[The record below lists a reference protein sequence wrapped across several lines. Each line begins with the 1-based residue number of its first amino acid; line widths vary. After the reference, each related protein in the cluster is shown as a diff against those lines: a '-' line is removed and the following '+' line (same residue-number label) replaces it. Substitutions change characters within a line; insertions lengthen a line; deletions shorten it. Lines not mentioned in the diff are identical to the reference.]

1 MTTPNT
7 PTVAQ
12 SDAWRKLADAA
23 TPGPWEEVAESGEWW
38 ITGPDIFND
47 VVMTSDASEISQ
59 ADADFICAARAAVPA
74 LLAEVERL
82 RAILAYIDIHAP
94 LADVTC
100 AEPGITLSE
109 AARRALAE

>member
-38 ITGPDIFND
+38 ITGPDIYND
-47 VVMTSDASEISQ
+47 AVMTTNASEISQ
-59 ADADFICAARAAVPA
+59 ADADFICAAREAVPA

-82 RAILAYIDIHAP
+82 RADN
-94 LADVTC
+94 ADLR
-100 AEPGITLSE
+100 AALS
-109 AARRALAE
+109 ALTADMERLRVSIVANIE